1 MWFLTDMQDEHM
13 YKIGCFT
20 LDESFGRPLEGLGV
34 LTFEDFETGDYKEI
48 VFTEQ
53 LIDELSTIDKV
64 RTWLVEQLFGRT
76 FNGFYDSYLF
86 SVNKLEYKLLDYF
99 EEDGLVKRVGTPKE
113 FYAASKDDDNLIV
126 LNYNLKY
133 MTVMQLLL
141 THPEAFV
148 YEEDA
153 FYYELTDYDLAFR
166 YKYLRGRKKFET
178 VVTKLKIQGNY

>member
-1 MWFLTDMQDEHM
+1 MQDDRM

-20 LDESFGRPLEGLGV
+20 LDDSFGRPLEGLGI

-113 FYAASKDDDNLIV
+113 FYAVSKDDDNLIV

-148 YEEDA
+148 YEENA

-166 YKYLRGRKKFET
+166 YKYLRGSKSRRKSC
-178 VVTKLKIQGNY
+178 TKLFIFYFSNSF